1 MNDQPQTR
9 NIKLVIAYRGSN
21 YHGWQRQADG
31 LPTVQEVIET
41 AAARVLGERV
51 SVNGASRTDAGVHA
65 AGQVA
70 SMKTANFAIPLENL
84 RRALDGKCP
93 DDVAVRS
100 AEEVAT
106 DFHASRSAAGKTYR
120 YRIHVAPAKPVM
132 LSEQV
137 CLCRPALDVER
148 MRRAAVR
155 LVGTHDFAG
164 FASAADERESTVR
177 TLFRCDVGADGDEVR
192 LRVTGDG
199 FLYHMVR
206 NIAGTLMEIGRGRWE
221 PERIDEILSSGDRRR
236 AGPTAPAE
244 GLTLLCVH
252 YGSSR

>member
-1 MNDQPQTR
+1 MNDQPQSR
-9 NIKLVIAYRGSN
+9 NIKLVIAYRGTN

-31 LPTVQEVIET
+31 LPTVQEVVET

-70 SMKTANFAIPLENL
+70 NLRTTNFAIPLENL
-84 RRALDGKCP
+84 RRAMDGKCP
-93 DDVAVRS
+93 DDVSIRS
-100 AEEVAT
+100 AEEVEP
-106 DFHASRSAAGKTYR
+106 DFHASRSARGKTYR
-120 YRIHVAPAKPVM
+120 YRIYVAPAKPVM
-132 LSEQV
+132 LSDQV
-137 CLCRPALDVER
+137 CLCRPPLDIER
-148 MRRAAVR
+148 MRLASMR

-177 TLFRCDVGADGDEVR
+177 TLFRCDVAADGDEV
-192 LRVTGDG
+192 LIHVTGDG

-244 GLTLLCVH
+244 GLTLMCL
-252 YGSSR
+252 YYDSIR